1 MVVIVLVIF
10 GTKGSVIPEDED
22 GEVTTSESAKFIVL
36 DAEAIVV
43 ILPEAAAATALEAV
57 EAAVMP
63 PILANGFRTLIGAEI
78 PSIPSGTS

>member
-43 ILPEAAAATALEAV
+43 ILPEAAAAAALEAV
-57 EAAVMP
+57 EAAVM